1 MDNTDTKSL
10 VFFIYFQVE
19 FKNPNKALASW
30 AKGCGKI

>member
-10 VFFIYFQVE
+10 VE